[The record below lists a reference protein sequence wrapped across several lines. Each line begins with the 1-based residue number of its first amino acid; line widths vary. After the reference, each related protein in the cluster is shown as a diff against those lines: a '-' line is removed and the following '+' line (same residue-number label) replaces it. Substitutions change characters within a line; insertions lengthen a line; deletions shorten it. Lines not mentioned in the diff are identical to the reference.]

1 MNTTTITISR
11 PFKTKNNKEVM
22 NVFQEIGF
30 EETFINKNEEVVV
43 ASYNQQW
50 NDFQYVVK
58 EKATGKV
65 IGGFDSYGEISDT
78 FEYLEAEHGIS
89 FDTEKEYTDKYE
101 ELELSEYV
109 QSMLEDGEVFI
120 LKEVS
125 HEGLRYNNGW
135 AIVIH
140 KANYNKQGYDVKT
153 FDLDM
158 LVDDY
163 IEEKGLK
170 ENGRNS

>member
-1 MNTTTITISR
+1 MNTETITKSR
-11 PFKTKNNKEVM
+11 PFKTKNNEEVA
-22 NVFQEIGF
+22 NVFLELGF
-30 EETFINKNEEVVV
+30 EETWISKEDKVVV

-50 NDFQYVVK
+50 NDFQYVVR

-65 IGGFDSYGEISDT
+65 IGGFDSYGEFSDT
-78 FEYLEAEHGIS
+78 YEYLESEHGIS
-89 FDTEKEYTDKYE
+89 FDTEEEYTEKYE

-109 QSMLEDGEVFI
+109 QSMLVDGESFV
-120 LKEVS
+120 LKEVA
-125 HEGLRYNNGW
+125 HEGLRYNSGW

-140 KANYNKQGYDVKT
+140 KANYNKQGFDVKT

-163 IEEKGLK
+163 LEEKGLK
-170 ENGRNS
+170 